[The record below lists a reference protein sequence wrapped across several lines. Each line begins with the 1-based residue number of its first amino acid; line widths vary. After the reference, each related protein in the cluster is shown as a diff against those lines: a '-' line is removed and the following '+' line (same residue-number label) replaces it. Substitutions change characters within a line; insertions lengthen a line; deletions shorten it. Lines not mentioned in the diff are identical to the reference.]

1 MEKVKSYEEFQK
13 IFSNEQLKKIINNL
27 PLLAENSI
35 YKWFE
40 LNQIDTTNDEFEN
53 LNFED
58 YIDSCFDKIAFDL
71 MNVFETKYN
80 LQVSDEVISDFLCG
94 HQDGEFASSFESAK
108 DRYFND
114 YSKEQQE
121 NQEYTFDDLLEHD
134 DSVGDVL
141 SLVDAKWL
149 DFGSREAPLLYI
161 DNELIVG
168 DGTETHAQLLQEYFD
183 ITDIDDSFY
192 RNSEEKL
199 EELGCKGIVFGHLY
213 DNMAFADEVVG
224 NASIDDFV
232 SKCKSKLNV
241 DKVFYLDIGK
251 SCVTRLAK
259 YNEFKNQIIP

>member
-1 MEKVKSYEEFQK
+1 MEEVKFYEELKK
-13 IFSNEQLKKIINNL
+13 IFNNEQLKKIINDL
-27 PLLAENSI
+27 PSLTENSI

-40 LNQIDTTNDEFEN
+40 LNQMDVTNDEFEN

-58 YIDSCFDKIAFDL
+58 YIDSCFDKVVFDL

-80 LQVSDEVISDFLCG
+80 LQVSDEVINDFLCG
-94 HQDGEFASSFESAK
+94 HQDGEFVSLFESAK
-108 DRYFND
+108 ARYFND
-114 YSKEQQE
+114 YGNEQQE

-134 DSVGDVL
+134 DLVGDVL

-168 DGTETHAQLLQEYFD
+168 DGTETHTQLLQEHFD
-183 ITDIDDSFY
+183 IIDVDDSFY
-192 RNSEEKL
+192 RKGEEELK
-199 EELGCKGIVFGHLY
+199 ELGCKGIIFGHLY
-213 DNMAFADEVVG
+213 DNMAFADEVMG

-251 SCVTRLAK
+251 SCVTRLARCNK
-259 YNEFKNQIIP
+259 LKN